1 MDSFA
6 LLYFLYGAK
15 ICSQTS
21 IYFIWL
27 LDSSNRTITF
37 TVSVVAILAV
47 FPFFHV
53 ITHVFLAKPLSSQAF
68 VAYLCISLVLA
79 ILWYKPTQ
87 DGQHRSLSFA
97 LVTSFDLF
105 DALLFLFQ
113 RQIIRCRSV
122 LSPDIEQ
129 EHIGLGHN
137 DGALLASMGERDR
150 QAKVGTARSPS
161 ELRRLQILKDIG
173 YTYSAF
179 NPAGMSTTT
188 IETDPQSVTGHFT
201 MQPIRSSGKNQM
213 PGVCDGMRRPG
224 SPTRSFANVQVGD
237 DCLEGRSE
245 EGGGGFVI
253 SESLPAGSETGDSR
267 PQTPITAI
275 NTNLHQP
282 LRPDTYYNTNINLLV
297 ITNSAIIKI
306 REESQ
311 TCAGQLI
318 GFFQEEQNEKP
329 TLLRAYSATTRP
341 RKHHSNKPYTPD
353 QIRFIQC
360 KRDNEDMPWMRVTEE
375 YNRAFPGYYRSR
387 SGLEARYYREQL
399 SEPNGNTGF
408 AGFESTT

>member
-1 MDSFA
+1 MSSWQSPSQVK
-6 LLYFLYGAK
+6 LSSHTSVLGLYGL
-15 ICSQTS
+15 S
-21 IYFIWL
+21 
-27 LDSSNRTITF
+27 
-37 TVSVVAILAV
+37 TVEFRL
-47 FPFFHV
+47 
-53 ITHVFLAKPLSSQAF
+53 T
-68 VAYLCISLVLA
+68 YISLVLA

-129 EHIGLGHN
+129 ENIGLDHN
-137 DGALLASMGERDR
+137 DGALLASMGERDK

-201 MQPIRSSGKNQM
+201 MQSIRSGSKNQV
-213 PGVCDGMRRPG
+213 PGVCNGMRRPG
-224 SPTRSFANVQVGD
+224 SPTRSFANVQLEYD
-237 DCLEGRSE
+237 SLEGRSE

-253 SESLPAGSETGDSR
+253 SESLSAGSETRDSP

-282 LRPDTYYNTNINLLV
+282 LRPNTYHNANMNLLG
-297 ITNSAIIKI
+297 IHPA
-306 REESQ
+306 
-311 TCAGQLI
+311 
-318 GFFQEEQNEKP
+318 
-329 TLLRAYSATTRP
+329 LRAESDTTSRRGCVSDLYLP
-341 RKHHSNKPYTPD
+341 R
-353 QIRFIQC
+353 
-360 KRDNEDMPWMRVTEE
+360 V
-375 YNRAFPGYYRSR
+375 
-387 SGLEARYYREQL
+387 GL
-399 SEPNGNTGF
+399 GD
-408 AGFESTT
+408 

>member
-1 MDSFA
+1 MNSFA

-15 ICSQTS
+15 LCSQTS

-27 LDSSNRTITF
+27 LDSSNRAITF
-37 TVSVVAILAV
+37 TVAVVAVLAV

-53 ITHVFLAKPLSSQAF
+53 IVHVFLGKPLSSQTF

-105 DALLFLFQ
+105 DALLFIFQ
-113 RQIIRCRSV
+113 RPIIRCRSL

-129 EHIGLGHN
+129 ENIGFDHN
-137 DGALLASMGERDR
+137 DGALMTSMGERDK

-179 NPAGMSTTT
+179 NPAGVSTTT

-201 MQPIRSSGKNQM
+201 MQSMRSSGMSQI
-213 PGVCDGMRRPG
+213 PDVCDGMHRPG
-224 SPTRSFANVQVGD
+224 SPTRSFGNAQAWD
-237 DCLEGRSE
+237 DSLEGRLE
-245 EGGGGFVI
+245 ESGGGFVI
-253 SESLPAGSETGDSR
+253 NESLSAGSETGESR

-275 NTNLHQP
+275 NTNLHQHS
-282 LRPDTYYNTNINLLV
+282 RPDTHHNANTRLLV
-297 ITNSAIIKI
+297 IHPALGAEPDTT
-306 REESQ
+306 SQ
-311 TCAGQLI
+311 RGCDSDLY
-318 GFFQEEQNEKP
+318 
-329 TLLRAYSATTRP
+329 LP
-341 RKHHSNKPYTPD
+341 RT
-353 QIRFIQC
+353 
-360 KRDNEDMPWMRVTEE
+360 
-375 YNRAFPGYYRSR
+375 
-387 SGLEARYYREQL
+387 GL
-399 SEPNGNTGF
+399 GG
-408 AGFESTT
+408 